1 MRIKS
6 DGSLDPWKD
15 QPSAHQR
22 PTRTPEERRA
32 HLLNSIL
39 RNNPKLTRE
48 EAEEML
54 DLFG

>member
-1 MRIKS
+1 MHIKS
-6 DGSLDPWKD
+6 DGNLDPWKD
-15 QPSAHQR
+15 QPSANQR

-48 EAEEML
+48 GAEEML
-54 DLFG
+54 DSFL